1 MPAYDICMP
10 EKDCSG
16 STGGAADDPCDLF
29 QRFKFPVDEFFPPK
43 YSDYMKTN
51 GSNSN
56 NNGNNNSCGCNRR

>member
-1 MPAYDICMP
+1 MP

-16 STGGAADDPCDLF
+16 STGGAADDHCDLL